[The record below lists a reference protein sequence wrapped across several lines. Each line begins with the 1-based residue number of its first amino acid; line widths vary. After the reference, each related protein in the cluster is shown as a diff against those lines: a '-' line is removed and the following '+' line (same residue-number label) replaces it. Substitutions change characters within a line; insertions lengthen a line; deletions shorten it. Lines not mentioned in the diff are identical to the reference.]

1 MAIFSNWKQCVQQ
14 WTTITTINIKQQC
27 DSEPPGR
34 HGRANNK
41 SCEWTGLFQY
51 KLHDN
56 NTWRGISVY
65 SDLRRAW
72 SIKSNSDSK
81 SYRSNKRN
89 RHHKY
94 LYPIALCLTNLAIAP
109 VTLAADVGGV
119 SATANP
125 IANSSGSVTNQ
136 AIQVL
141 QGPYITNTYGG
152 GISCQGP
159 TANFTPYITHARN
172 NKDPFERYYLEPQY
186 DARDFKG
193 RKVEVQKNVKNWPWE
208 DWYNTQTYINEE
220 GEEVR
225 AYEDGQDMTITVME
239 VQGDGVPDKPGH
251 VLWNKPIRTGM
262 ARNYS
267 TSIGLSATL
276 SLPLDGGLQERCK
289 QAAETQIA
297 LQSQLLAN
305 KRLDFELAR
314 LKNCGELMKAG
325 IRFHPRSQYGK
336 ICADVLVQNV
346 NVIAPHR
353 HSIPRPTS
361 SSALQNEASSA
372 RGSSVSAQPAV
383 PRQIIPGSSY
393 PVRQQPSSI
402 PSSQSVSPLLTK
414 DQQEV
419 LRSVPKSWQPLQS
432 TPLPSQHR
440 H

>member
-1 MAIFSNWKQCVQQ
+1 MAILSNWKQRVQQ
-14 WTTITTINIKQQC
+14 WTTFTTVNDKQQYN
-27 DSEPPGR
+27 SKSSWGSR
-34 HGRANNK
+34 RADNK
-41 SCEWTGLFQY
+41 SIRWTRFYQF
-51 KLHDN
+51 KFHDN
-56 NTWRGISVY
+56 EPRRGISVY
-65 SDLRRAW
+65 SNLRRAW
-72 SIKSNSDSK
+72 GFKPDSDSK

-89 RHHKY
+89 RHYKY
-94 LYPIALCLTNLAIAP
+94 LYPVALCLTNLATAP
-109 VTLAADVGGV
+109 ATLAESVGGV

-172 NKDPFERYYLEPQY
+172 DKDPFERYYLEPQY
-186 DARDFKG
+186 NATDFKG

-208 DWYNTQTYINEE
+208 DWYDNRTYINSE

-225 AYEDGQDMTITVME
+225 AYEDGQDMTITTME
-239 VQGDGVPDKPGH
+239 RQGDGIPDNPGE
-251 VLWNKPIRTGM
+251 VLWNKPVRTGM
-262 ARNYS
+262 ARNFS

-383 PRQIIPGSSY
+383 PRQTIPGSSY

-432 TPLPSQHR
+432 TPLP
-440 H
+440 